1 MKKELL
7 FTIVGIAGLGFIVL
21 AAAVNQL
28 GPQSLFVHHASW
40 TLVLALIF
48 IIQYSV
54 IAVPLRQINHSL
66 RQVLSGDLTKKLY
79 VPTGKLFAA
88 LVQNINLFILKI
100 RQFIN
105 ETTIMTDKV
114 IQYCQDIVTSAQVIE
129 QSANENCK
137 AINSVSE
144 NMTEQVQGISKAK
157 TLIQQVVN
165 EHKKVVTEGQGIEA
179 LSASMNV
186 TIDETNTIYEE
197 LTAKMQQSATVN
209 LTLAAKTQTLYEQAF
224 KIQGIVDTVKAISY
238 NTKILSLN
246 AAIEAAR
253 AGEAGKGFSVVANEI
268 RRLAE
273 VSSAQAMEIQ
283 HIIATIKDDISEIAS
298 GMKKEVETIQANI
311 RFASVTKD
319 NLHKIAVESQNTLK
333 SIQHINVTIEAQDE
347 QVASINRFTEEV
359 ARMSESTTAATQQIA
374 AASEQQVSVMQ
385 KMFLSVENL
394 TGMNE
399 TLKNRIASF
408 ANQFELNAEVRRKI
422 KQGFEILRE
431 MAGSEGLASMEYNR
445 CTTIL
450 KNNIAKYTQFE
461 LFGLVQK
468 DGLRKAITL
477 DYREEEVYA
486 NFAHRPY
493 FQAAIKGNEY
503 QSEPYI
509 SVDTN
514 NYCIAIAVPVKDS
527 QGEIT
532 GIVMGDLILG

>member
-1 MKKELL
+1 
-7 FTIVGIAGLGFIVL
+7 
-21 AAAVNQL
+21 
-28 GPQSLFVHHASW
+28 
-40 TLVLALIF
+40 
-48 IIQYSV
+48 
-54 IAVPLRQINHSL
+54 
-66 RQVLSGDLTKKLY
+66 
-79 VPTGKLFAA
+79 
-88 LVQNINLFILKI
+88 
-100 RQFIN
+100 
-105 ETTIMTDKV
+105 
-114 IQYCQDIVTSAQVIE
+114 
-129 QSANENCK
+129 
-137 AINSVSE
+137 
-144 NMTEQVQGISKAK
+144 
-157 TLIQQVVN
+157 
-165 EHKKVVTEGQGIEA
+165 
-179 LSASMNV
+179 
-186 TIDETNTIYEE
+186 
-197 LTAKMQQSATVN
+197 
-209 LTLAAKTQTLYEQAF
+209 
-224 KIQGIVDTVKAISY
+224 
-238 NTKILSLN
+238 
-246 AAIEAAR
+246 
-253 AGEAGKGFSVVANEI
+253 
-268 RRLAE
+268 
-273 VSSAQAMEIQ
+273 
-283 HIIATIKDDISEIAS
+283 
-298 GMKKEVETIQANI
+298 MKKEVETIQANI